1 MSPKKTPAKRTRINH
16 ILAET
21 REILGDK
28 FTQEH
33 ETFIKHYFA
42 AVAAE
47 DLAAREPR
55 DLAGAALSHYRFGRQ
70 REPGEPLVRVYN
82 PTRSRHGWESSHT
95 VVEVVTDDMPFL
107 VDSISMALNRF
118 RFTIHLTVH
127 PLIQIVRTP
136 KGRLKSAEPP
146 ESETPEGSF
155 IESWQQLEI
164 DRETDPERLEELRKE
179 ILDTLRDV
187 RLAVDDWSGMR
198 QKANQIRVELETDP
212 PPTEGNDTREIINFL
227 EWMESNQ
234 FTFLGYREYDLVAED
249 DQDILKPRN
258 GTALGIL
265 RNARRS
271 KPRVLSA
278 DIREKARS
286 RELLIITK
294 ANSFSTVHRPSY
306 LDYIAVKEFDEEGN
320 VRGERR
326 FLGLFTSQAYS
337 RSPSDIPI
345 LRKKIAEVMR
355 RARMPRN
362 SHAGKA
368 LQHILETYPRDEL
381 FQSSVDELL
390 EITTGIT
397 QLQERQRVKLFVRR
411 DAFGRFYSCLVYV
424 PRDRYNTSVREKIEN
439 ILKEELQGQHTE
451 STVSID
457 TSMLARTH
465 IIVRTRPGLA
475 PEFDARTIERRIEH
489 AIRSWQDH
497 FKDALTSRY
506 GEEEGLKLHRR
517 YANCFPAAYRE
528 DVEPA
533 SAAHDVRRMEQLKDD
548 ETIRMSLY
556 RPDEHLPHLLR
567 FKIFR
572 REQPIPISDILPM
585 LENMGLRVLS
595 ERPYEAELGDL
606 SIIWIQDVEMLH
618 RSGQD
623 LDIDE
628 VHEKFKDAFRQVWY
642 KQVEDDGFNRLVLAA
657 GLDWRQVVLLRA
669 YCKYLMQT
677 GLPFSQSYMENILVS
692 NPGIA
697 ARLVDYFETRFTP
710 DLSGN
715 RRKKLQSRH
724 DVLMKDLDQ
733 VTSLDADR
741 VLRGFLDTMSATLR
755 TNFYQRDPVGE
766 FKQYVSFKFDPHR
779 IPELPLPRPEYEIF
793 LYSPRVEGVHL
804 RGGKVARGGLRW
816 SDRREDFR
824 TEILGLMKAQQ
835 VKNTLIVPMG
845 AKGGF
850 VVKASP
856 KGNSREAMTALVQDC
871 YRDFIRGLLDITDNL
886 REGEV
891 TPPPDVVRHDGDDT
905 YLVVAADKGTATF
918 SDLANQVAAEYDFWL
933 GDAFASGGSV
943 GYDHKK
949 MGITARGAWESVKR
963 HFRELGI
970 DCQNEPFSVTAIG
983 DMNGDVF
990 GNGMLLSRQIRLK
1003 AAFNHMHIF
1012 LDPDPDPEASFRER
1026 ERLFQLERSTWEDYD
1041 ASLISEGGGVFSRSA
1056 KSVSLSPQIR
1066 EMLDVSEKQMT
1077 PQELIR
1083 AILKAPVDL
1092 LWNGGI
1098 GTYVKSVDESHGEVG
1113 DRANDGV
1120 RVNGRALRCRVVGEG
1135 GNLGLTQLARVEY
1148 AMSGGRINTDFI
1160 DNSGGVDCSDRE
1172 VNIKILLG
1180 MATSEGRLDGKK
1192 RDRLFMDMTEEVAD
1206 QVLRDNYMQTQALSY
1221 TEAQA
1226 TARINEHA
1234 HLIRVLERQGDLKRD
1249 LEFLP
1254 DDEFLK
1260 ERRKAGKG
1268 LTRPELSVL
1277 LAYAKNDVYSAL
1289 LASDVPEDEYLSLEL
1304 FQYFPT
1310 PLRKTYAEYME
1321 RHRLRREIITTSIT
1335 NSMINRMGPTFPQR
1349 MHEDTGADFSGIA
1362 RAYTIAREALG
1373 LREIWSGIEALDNQV
1388 PASVQISM
1396 MIQAGRLLRNA
1407 TRWLLNH
1414 PDAPLEISSQVA
1426 YFAPGTRQL
1435 QDRLTRL
1442 LPEREMQRMA
1452 QNIQQYVDM
1461 QVPESLA
1468 QKVAACD
1475 YLYPGLDIVEIS
1487 DQRGL
1492 KLVDAA
1498 RVYFE
1503 LGEQLAL
1510 DWLRDQ
1516 IEELPVDGHWQ
1527 SVARGTLRE
1536 NLYAYRRQL
1545 TANVLDETAPEGLPA
1560 NEQADAWCA
1569 ENDERVQHSLRMLR
1583 DMQNVGGLDFATI
1596 SVALQEIKKL
1606 ARA

>member
-1 MSPKKTPAKRTRINH
+1 MPPKKSPSKRTRLNH

-21 REILGDK
+21 RDRLEDK
-28 FTQEH
+28 LTPDH
-33 ETFIKHYFA
+33 ETFVKHYFS
-42 AVAAE
+42 AVAGE
-47 DLAAREPR
+47 DLAAREPH

-70 REPGEPLVRVYN
+70 REPGTPLVRVYN
-82 PTRSRHGWESSHT
+82 PTRSQHGWESSHT

-127 PLIQIVRTP
+127 PLVQVQRTP
-136 KGRLKSAEPP
+136 KGRLKEAGPP
-146 ESETPEGSF
+146 ENEIPEGSF
-155 IESWQQLEI
+155 VESWQQLEI
-164 DRETDPERLEELRKE
+164 DRETDPERLEELREE
-179 ILDTLRDV
+179 ILAVLRDV
-187 RLAVDDWSGMR
+187 RLAVDDWSAMR
-198 QKANQIRVELETDP
+198 QKANQIRVELETDT
-212 PPTEGNDTREIINFL
+212 PTGSSSDTREIINFL
-227 EWMESNQ
+227 EWMEANQ
-234 FTFLGYREYDLVAED
+234 FTFLGYREYDLVTEN

-258 GTALGIL
+258 QTALGIL

-271 KPRVLSA
+271 NPRVLPE
-278 DIREKARS
+278 DIRDKARS

-306 LDYIAVKEFDEEGN
+306 LDYIAIKEFDENGE
-320 VRGERR
+320 VCGERR

-368 LQHILETYPRDEL
+368 LLHILETYPRDEL
-381 FQSSVDELL
+381 FQSSVEELL
-390 EITTGIT
+390 EITTGIA

-411 DAFGRFYSCLVYV
+411 DAFGRFFSCLVYV
-424 PRDRYNTSVREKIEN
+424 PRERYNTTVREKIEA

-457 TSMLARTH
+457 TSMLARAH
-465 IIVRTRPGLA
+465 IIVRTRPGLD
-475 PEFDARTIERRIEH
+475 PDFDVRAIEQRIENT
-489 AIRSWQDH
+489 IRSWQDH
-497 FKDALTSRY
+497 FKDALIARY
-506 GEEEGLKLHRR
+506 GEEEGIKLHRR
-517 YANCFPAAYRE
+517 YANCFPAAYHE

-533 SAAHDVRRMEQLKDD
+533 SAAHDVRRMEALKDD

-567 FKIFR
+567 FKLFR

-585 LENMGLRVLS
+585 LENMGLRVIS

-618 RSGQD
+618 RSGED
-623 LDIDE
+623 LDIEE
-628 VHEKFKDAFRQVWY
+628 VHDKFKDAFRQVWY
-642 KQVEDDGFNRLVLAA
+642 DRMEDDGLNRLVLAA
-657 GLDWRQVVLLRA
+657 GLDWRQIVLLRA

-677 GLPFSQSYMENILVS
+677 GLPFSQNYMENTLVAK
-692 NPGIA
+692 PDIA
-697 ARLVDYFETRFTP
+697 ARLVDFFETRFDPTVGG
-710 DLSGN
+710 D
-715 RRKKLQSRH
+715 RRKKLRTRYEAL
-724 DVLMKDLDQ
+724 VKDLDQ
-733 VTSLDADR
+733 VSSADADR
-741 VLRGFLDTMSATLR
+741 ILRGFLETMSATLR
-755 TNFYQRDPVGE
+755 TNFYQRSSSGE

-779 IPELPLPRPEYEIF
+779 VPELPLPRPEYEIF

-850 VVKASP
+850 VVKARP
-856 KGNSREAMTALVQDC
+856 DGNSREAMMALVQDC

-886 REGEV
+886 GDGEV
-891 TPPPDVVRHDGDDT
+891 IPPRDVVRHDGDDT

-970 DCQNEPFSVTAIG
+970 DCQSEPFSVAAIG

-990 GNGMLLSRQIRLK
+990 GNGMLLSRRIRLK

-1012 LDPDPDPEASFRER
+1012 LDPDPDPETSFQER
-1026 ERLFQLERSTWEDYD
+1026 QRLFRLERSTWEDYD
-1041 ASLISEGGGVFSRSA
+1041 ASLISEGGGVFSRTA
-1056 KSVSLSPQIR
+1056 KSIPLSPQIR
-1066 EMLDVSEKQMT
+1066 EMLDVSEKSMS

-1098 GTYVKSVDESHGEVG
+1098 GTYVKSVEESHGEVG

-1148 AMSGGRINTDFI
+1148 ARNGGRINTDFI

-1180 MATSEGRLDGKK
+1180 MAMAEGRLGGKK
-1192 RDRLFMDMTEEVAD
+1192 RDRLFMDMTEEVAG
-1206 QVLRDNYMQTQALSY
+1206 QVLQDNYMQTQALSY

-1226 TARINEHA
+1226 SARVNEHA
-1234 HLIRVLERQGDLKRD
+1234 HLIRVLERQGDLRRD

-1254 DDEFLK
+1254 DDESIK

-1277 LAYAKNDVYSAL
+1277 LAYSKNDVYSAL

-1310 PLRKTYAEYME
+1310 PLRETYKEYME
-1321 RHRLRREIITTSIT
+1321 RHRLRREIIATRIT

-1349 MHEDTGADFSGIA
+1349 MLEDTGADFSQVA
-1362 RAYTIAREALG
+1362 RAYTIAREALD
-1373 LREIWSGIEALDNQV
+1373 LPDIWASIEGLDNQV

-1407 TRWLLNH
+1407 TRWLLNR
-1414 PDAPLEISSQVA
+1414 PEAPLEISSQVA
-1426 YFAPGTRQL
+1426 HFATGTREL
-1435 QDRLTRL
+1435 RDHLTQL
-1442 LPEREMQRMA
+1442 LPEREIQRMA

-1475 YLYPGLDIVEIS
+1475 YLYSGLDMVEIS
-1487 DQRGL
+1487 HQRDMEL
-1492 KLVDAA
+1492 LDAA
-1498 RVYFE
+1498 RVYFD
-1503 LGEQLAL
+1503 LGRHLAL
-1510 DWLRDQ
+1510 DWLRDE
-1516 IEELPVDGHWQ
+1516 IEELPVEGHWQ

-1536 NLYAYRRQL
+1536 NLYGYRREL
-1545 TANVLDETAPEGLPA
+1545 TAIVLDEMASENLPA

-1569 ENDERVQHSLRMLR
+1569 ENDERVQHSLRILR

-1596 SVALQEIKKL
+1596 SVALQEVKKL